1 MIHWALG
8 GESVHL
14 VNENSERLIGEF
26 MKMLAEKK
34 EATVADI
41 LKWHPYP
48 PGFQMLPR
56 DVKK

>member
-14 VNENSERLIGEF
+14 VDENLECLIGEF

-34 EATVADI
+34 EAIVADI

-48 PGFQMLPR
+48 PDFQMLPG

>member
-34 EATVADI
+34 EAIVADI

-48 PGFQMLPR
+48 PGFPMLPG
-56 DVKK
+56 DVKN

>member
-1 MIHWALG
+1 M
-8 GESVHL
+8 HL
-14 VNENSERLIGEF
+14 VDENSERLIGEF

-48 PGFQMLPR
+48 PGFQTLPG

>member
-14 VNENSERLIGEF
+14 VDENLERLIGEF

-34 EATVADI
+34 EAIVEGI
-41 LKWHPYP
+41 LKWHPYSP
-48 PGFQMLPR
+48 DFQMLPG